1 VNPSARRV
9 VVLAGA
15 VLGAAGILLAA
26 WKPELYSLNLVAL
39 AAVALLGWCGTDLSG
54 LLAAYLVSSCLIH
67 LLKRVIFLFG
77 PQTQEVYI
85 ALQLGPG
92 VLLIAVVLAALPR
105 LRRRKPAPSSVW
117 LGAFL
122 AVAVVSTAL
131 SLRRTEA
138 LYVGTAIYQQLLP
151 FVLYFV
157 AQALT
162 REEMARALKI
172 TVLLAGASALYGAVQ
187 FVSGPTLVDRAWAA
201 GTYQYS
207 IHGSK
212 VLDYIEGKNP
222 EFRAFSFYADP
233 LTWGLFLLAGLTA
246 AAVARELGVISR
258 AAWRSSALL
267 CVAGLFCAM
276 TRTSWLGFAVM
287 MAAVALFR
295 FRSFR
300 RPWLVFAAAVGLFG
314 ITVVGGSYLY
324 REVFL
329 ARRLPVT
336 DNPVAQRYLTVGTI
350 EARMSAWEELQSA
363 LREGSVIGSGN
374 AALVEAVSAREPS
387 VAGSKGL
394 VHNLLVQIAIQNG
407 WLGALLFLGFVAQW
421 LREAFRKLP
430 RAANPGE
437 RRAMQWLIAFGAG
450 SLATGYLNGG
460 NFLTHLYFLLTAL
473 VAGGASWLVEWSPLR
488 LADGRWVW
496 GHRLNWPPPLQ
507 RWPDASLPR
516 QA

>member
-1 VNPSARRV
+1 MNLFTRRF

-15 VLGAAGILLAA
+15 ALGTTGILLAA
-26 WKPELYSLNLVAL
+26 WKPELYSVNLVAL
-39 AAVALLGWCGTDLSG
+39 AAIALLGWCGTDLSG

-92 VLLIAVVLAALPR
+92 LLLIAVVLAALPR
-105 LRRRKPAPSSVW
+105 LRRRKPSPSSVW
-117 LGAFL
+117 MAAFL
-122 AVAVVSTAL
+122 AVALLSTGL

-138 LYVGTAIYQQLLP
+138 LYVGTAVYQQLLP
-151 FVLYFV
+151 FALYWVGQVLT
-157 AQALT
+157 QAET
-162 REEMARALKI
+162 IRALKT
-172 TVLLAGASALYGAVQ
+172 TVLLAGASALYGMVQ
-187 FVSGPTLVDRAWAA
+187 FISGPTFVDRAWAA

-207 IHGSK
+207 IHGGK
-212 VLDYIEGKNP
+212 VLDYIEGRNP

-233 LTWGLFLLAGLTA
+233 LTWGLFLLAGMAA
-246 AAVARELGVISR
+246 AAVARDLGVISR
-258 AAWRSSALL
+258 AAWRTSLWL
-267 CVAGLFCAM
+267 CLAGLFCAM

-287 MAAVALFR
+287 ITAVLLMR
-295 FRSFR
+295 FRSLR
-300 RPWLVFAAAVGLFG
+300 RPWLVFSLAVSLFG

-350 EARMSAWEELQSA
+350 EARMSAWEELQAA

-374 AALVEAVSAREPS
+374 AALVEAMSARGS
-387 VAGSKGL
+387 AATGSKGL
-394 VHNLLVQIAIQNG
+394 VHNVLVQITIQNG

-430 RAANPGE
+430 RATSPTE
-437 RRAMQWLIAFGAG
+437 RRAIQWLIAFGVG

-473 VAGGASWLVEWSPLR
+473 VAGGASWLPEWSR
-488 LADGRWVW
+488 IRADKGHWVW
-496 GHRLNWPPPLQ
+496 GQRLNWPPPLQ
-507 RWPDASLPR
+507 GWPNAGFPR